1 MFFVRSNCSSGLGTG
16 DLLAADLAD
25 GIRPRLIYV
34 RMRVDEGMRVWAL
47 TLKIYAQG
55 RSC

>member
-16 DLLAADLAD
+16 DLLATDLAD